1 MKKFIFKEENRNCP
15 LCKTYNEE
23 ISNYCGNCGKTLIK
37 FPNPNLIF
45 RKKDRLIFIF
55 FIIVLV
61 VSVSSFI
68 LSVTINV
75 YDAKIALCMTILDVI
90 KIMAFL
96 MLAFSLKNKTLKI
109 IATIASVFL
118 IGYTIFWNMY
128 QFYFLPYIYLFYDSN
143 IHLNC

>member
-1 MKKFIFKEENRNCP
+1 MNCP

-23 ISNYCGNCGKTLIK
+23 RSNYCRSCGIK
-37 FPNPNLIF
+37 LKKFQNPNQIF
-45 RKKDRLIFIF
+45 KDKEKLVFIF

-75 YDAKIALCMTILDVI
+75 YDAKSALFMTILDLI
-90 KIMAFL
+90 KYMAFF
-96 MLAFSLKNKTLKI
+96 MLALSLKNKTLKI
-109 IATIASVFL
+109 VGVIASIFL

-128 QFYFLPYIYLFYDSN
+128 LFYFLPYIYLFYDSN
-143 IHLNC
+143 VHLNF